1 MLYQR
6 MESEFDLYSLVLDRG
21 SLGPSTV
28 TLMALVYVATWGGV
42 VDTVMVMLKLFPGK
56 REASV
61 KSVKTKNPYP
71 RGEAYIS
78 PRIPISQ
85 SQLEDRFITDHHPVS
100 GGTRRDE
107 SILRQTH
114 RLRSTDRVTGESRS
128 K

>member
-61 KSVKTKNPYP
+61 KSVKSKNPYP

-78 PRIPISQ
+78 PPHTNFPKSVGR
-85 SQLEDRFITDHHPVS
+85 
-100 GGTRRDE
+100 
-107 SILRQTH
+107 SIYH
-114 RLRSTDRVTGESRS
+114 RLSPCFGRNEEGRINFATDP
-128 K
+128 